1 METEKGVSVIPCKV
15 NGLNLKFVF
24 DTGASDV
31 SLSLIEA
38 TFMLKNGYLDQSDIM
53 GTAKYSDAN
62 GDINEGVVINL
73 KEVEIAG
80 LKLYDVKAT
89 IIKNTKA
96 PLLLGQSA
104 ISKLGKIQIDLTSNT
119 ITILKGQKESENSK
133 PDTTSVI
140 KLDPLAVI
148 TSQISEENYEA
159 VIMYCDSFL
168 LDSPRNE
175 ELYVYRAFAK
185 GELGSHVEAILD
197 YNKAIAINSTYS
209 KAYCFRGISNAKLKK
224 NQSAL
229 ADFNKSIA
237 LDPKYDYAFSARGDL
252 KILLKNFQGAIVD
265 YSKAIQLDPGEPGYY
280 LNRGYVKGEVKDYLG
295 AVADYNKA
303 IQLGSEDFTAYLN
316 RANMKV
322 ELKNYRSALDDYN
335 KAIDLNPQSATTY
348 YARGMAKEKVKDLE
362 GALNDYNKALDFDP
376 SFYMASI
383 RAAFIKQEIKDNDW
397 IYVLA
402 QDGEKWFI
410 KSEYVFKEG
419 TNIKIWIKEEMKN
432 KTLVINNKRLNFS
445 NVKMLTL
452 VEFEC
457 TNKQAKF
464 YSTIYYDSKGNVLQ
478 RSTQDKDWRDIAP
491 AAILSAMLNIT
502 CEQFN

>member
-1 METEKGVSVIPCKV
+1 M
-15 NGLNLKFVF
+15 
-24 DTGASDV
+24 
-31 SLSLIEA
+31 
-38 TFMLKNGYLDQSDIM
+38 
-53 GTAKYSDAN
+53 
-62 GDINEGVVINL
+62 
-73 KEVEIAG
+73 
-80 LKLYDVKAT
+80 
-89 IIKNTKA
+89 
-96 PLLLGQSA
+96 
-104 ISKLGKIQIDLTSNT
+104 
-119 ITILKGQKESENSK
+119 
-133 PDTTSVI
+133 
-140 KLDPLAVI
+140 
-148 TSQISEENYEA
+148 
-159 VIMYCDSFL
+159 
-168 LDSPRNE
+168 
-175 ELYVYRAFAK
+175 
-185 GELGSHVEAILD
+185 
-197 YNKAIAINSTYS
+197 
-209 KAYCFRGISNAKLKK
+209 
-224 NQSAL
+224 
-229 ADFNKSIA
+229 
-237 LDPKYDYAFSARGDL
+237 
-252 KILLKNFQGAIVD
+252 
-265 YSKAIQLDPGEPGYY
+265 
-280 LNRGYVKGEVKDYLG
+280 KDYLG

-478 RSTQDKDWRDIAP
+478 RSTQDKDWEDIAP
-491 AAILSAMLNIT
+491 ETILSAVFNKT